1 MVRTV
6 HRRVHVAR
14 CRHLSSTL
22 GLVLGTRIAAYW
34 VSPIRGRGT
43 PARKGR
49 AMKKSMGAKTILYP
63 TPVLVVGTYDA
74 EGRAN
79 AMTAAWG
86 GVACSKP
93 PCVSVSLRAAT
104 ASHGNIMARHAFTI
118 SLPGEANVAEADY
131 CGIVSGRDHDKFA
144 ELGLTA
150 VRSDLVDAPYIAEF
164 PLVLECTVVAV
175 HELGLHT
182 QFIGEVR
189 DVKVDEHA
197 PRCSRRH
204 RRRTSQ
210 PDSLG
215 DGAERL
221 PRHRGSRRQGVLHR
235 QDARRRS
242 GRPLI
247 DRRSRHEAAR
257 RRKRAT

>member
-1 MVRTV
+1 
-6 HRRVHVAR
+6 
-14 CRHLSSTL
+14 
-22 GLVLGTRIAAYW
+22 
-34 VSPIRGRGT
+34 
-43 PARKGR
+43 
-49 AMKKSMGAKTILYP
+49 MKKSMGAKTILYP

-189 DVKVDEHA
+189 DVKVDDTLLDA
-197 PRCSRRH
+197 AGGI
-204 RRRTSQ
+204 
-210 PDSLG
+210 DV
-215 DGAERL
+215 ERL
-221 PRHRGSRRQGVLHR
+221 SPILWVMGQNGYHAIGDLVGKAYSIGKTLVE
-235 QDARRRS
+235 DPGA
-242 GRPLI
+242 P
-247 DRRSRHEAAR
+247 
-257 RRKRAT
+257 